1 MIYIFDI
8 DGTLTPSR
16 NKMDENF
23 HDFFMNFVKIHRVW
37 LISGSDHTKTI
48 EQTENNYEE
57 VFVRFRDLLTDK
69 PWCCDSREDVLSMC
83 QALADSM
90 RKNLLIRRGG

>member
-1 MIYIFDI
+1 MSLVKSEKIRNGSRLTTKLYSESHDSTSESIFLEI
-8 DGTLTPSR
+8 DNL
-16 NKMDENF
+16 D
-23 HDFFMNFVKIHRVW
+23 
-37 LISGSDHTKTI
+37 TKTI

-69 PWCCDSREDVLSMC
+69 PWCCDSREDVLSIC

-90 RKNLLIRRGG
+90 RENLLIRKEGK

>member
-1 MIYIFDI
+1 MKSEKIRNGSRLTTKLYSEGHGSTSESVFLEI
-8 DGTLTPSR
+8 DNL
-16 NKMDENF
+16 D
-23 HDFFMNFVKIHRVW
+23 
-37 LISGSDHTKTI
+37 TKTI

-83 QALADSM
+83 QVLADSM
-90 RKNLLIRRGG
+90 RENLLIRKEEK

>member
-1 MIYIFDI
+1 MSLVKSEKIRNGSRLTTKLYSEGHGSTSESVFLEI
-8 DGTLTPSR
+8 DNL
-16 NKMDENF
+16 D
-23 HDFFMNFVKIHRVW
+23 
-37 LISGSDHTKTI
+37 TKTI

-83 QALADSM
+83 QVLADSM
-90 RKNLLIRRGG
+90 RENLLIRKEEK